1 MENEPKKQYTI
12 KGEVVGTYESKD
24 IDIDIS
30 LSDEELDRIKAL
42 IKARPECDDLR
53 EIVEDEFPEVYEQIN
68 DTLIPAAYKYYQ
80 QEYIDY
86 AMGDDD
92 NPGEIE
98 LTGEEYSCPIP
109 EEWLP
114 S

>member
-1 MENEPKKQYTI
+1 MASVSIITSKIGTSVI
-12 KGEVVGTYESKD
+12 K
-24 IDIDIS
+24 
-30 LSDEELDRIKAL
+30 
-42 IKARPECDDLR
+42 
-53 EIVEDEFPEVYEQIN
+53 
-68 DTLIPAAYKYYQ
+68 DTLIPAAYKFYQ

-92 NPGEIE
+92 NPGEVE
-98 LTGEEYSCPIP
+98 LFGDEYSCPIP